1 MKTRQH
7 HVFTL
12 RVLKCAFSPD
22 VLVWLA
28 ETFVKISQIPPVQ
41 FNQPHEWTLIE
52 SQKVKNNQ
60 NACVRRLNVKVRF
73 SALKQLN
80 IYYLADVNTV
90 KQEQKS
96 KICIY

>member
-22 VLVWLA
+22 VLVCLA

-52 SQKVKNNQ
+52 SQKLKNNQ
-60 NACVRRLNVKVRF
+60 NACVRRRLNVKVRVTTLEQLKLYYF
-73 SALKQLN
+73 AHLNSAKH
-80 IYYLADVNTV
+80 
-90 KQEQKS
+90 EQK
-96 KICIY
+96 